1 MAGLSARADTGMVAF
16 AEHNG
21 CIAWENINTDL
32 FYALEWRSSMR
43 DSNAWERSYASLQQ
57 IHSAAPT
64 VTVYV
69 PLFYRVVSA
78 SNRFVFDTRLMQ
90 TGQTNIYQAGDDG
103 SLRRGVPWSV
113 PRFTDHGDET
123 VTDNNTGLMWLKDAN
138 RFGPLAWYYAIIE
151 CTNLTI
157 AGYNDWRMPNLIE
170 LASLLDRGQYGP
182 ALPVDRPFSNVVSAY
197 YWTSTTYAY
206 DETQAWALWL
216 TDGDDRN
223 RSKPSLLYVWPVRGG
238 L

>member
-1 MAGLSARADTGMVAF
+1 
-16 AEHNG
+16 
-21 CIAWENINTDL
+21 
-32 FYALEWRSSMR
+32 
-43 DSNAWERSYASLQQ
+43 
-57 IHSAAPT
+57 
-64 VTVYV
+64 
-69 PLFYRVVSA
+69 
-78 SNRFVFDTRLMQ
+78 
-90 TGQTNIYQAGDDG
+90 
-103 SLRRGVPWSV
+103 
-113 PRFTDHGDET
+113 